1 MIEIAKSIIVLLI
14 MMSLFYIWGR
24 GTTELCGVK
33 TRNVALMELLGLC
46 LFFVVQQITV
56 QPLVFTH
63 NSMHVTAIVDGI
75 VVLAVTG
82 FMFYINIRHKSVKVD
97 SNNGLDSI
105 KLLFAAVGVLAT
117 VCMMIVAYNMMY
129 RGYDTSYYIGIMN
142 SFVYDGRF
150 WTRDGFRGLW
160 PTDFIPLHYAIS
172 CYYPVW
178 AIVAYITGIPVR
190 IFAMFAVKGL
200 LIVLF
205 SCVCFCYGYELLGD
219 HIKTGEDNRWLNRF
233 NLGFAFIS
241 ITALMSLFLSEEH
254 SLVGMMYLRGYES
267 KGYCAAVVCPLC
279 LLILIKICKNPT
291 DDSLWKMLAVVAWAS
306 MPIAMSSMAIIPLAI
321 GIAGIILMITEKRI
335 WSILVRCLICVIP
348 NIAMMAWYMLGK

>member
-1 MIEIAKSIIVLLI
+1 MIEIAKSIIVLVI

-24 GTTELCGVK
+24 GTTELCGIK

-46 LFFVVQQITV
+46 LFFVVQQIVV

-63 NSMHVTAIVDGI
+63 NSLHVTAIVDAI
-75 VVLAVTG
+75 VVIVISGILVYVHTSRRSVAG
-82 FMFYINIRHKSVKVD
+82 KIFYKLNSVQ
-97 SNNGLDSI
+97 
-105 KLLFAAVGVLAT
+105 LLFAAVGILAT
-117 VCMMIVAYNMMY
+117 ICMMIVAYNMMY

-142 SFVYDGRF
+142 SFVYDGKF

-178 AIVAYITGIPVR
+178 SIVAYITGIPVR
-190 IFAMFAVKGL
+190 IFAMFSVKGL

-219 HIKTGEDNRWLNRF
+219 HIKEGEDNRWLNRF

-241 ITALMSLFLSEEH
+241 ITALVSLFLSEEH

-291 DDSLWKMLAVVAWAS
+291 DDSLWKMLAVVAWSS

-321 GIAGIILMITEKRI
+321 GIVGVILMVTEKRFWPI
-335 WSILVRCLICVIP
+335 FIRCLICVIP